1 MANWMKSVLSCVLF
15 VSFFISAPLQAESL
29 CESQVTEKLSVRK
42 IKKASVFYHDLG
54 LCYFK
59 AGFLD
64 EGQNAWGKWLYLEP
78 QGALTASDSRWFK
91 EWEVA
96 QKESQEVASLT
107 MKEHK
112 KQLFGGSSTLA
123 RLHIEDPMSLIHRV
137 RVKMS
142 QDSYVLRAAE
152 KMEVLI
158 PGDAQ
163 TSVIGVDRY
172 GFELIEM
179 TLMPIIPEVLEDNSK
194 LVVQDQKLPW
204 WVWAAVGGVSVAA
217 TSVTVWLWAE
227 SIDDVHLKGRVEIDD
242 AS

>member
-1 MANWMKSVLSCVLF
+1 KKATEGKAHFNSLLCYRKWDVVGHKGNVCISQVQEGTQMANWMKSVLSCVLF

-107 MKEHK
+107 MKELK

-123 RLHIEDPMSLIHRV
+123 RLHIEDPMSLIHR
-137 RVKMS
+137 
-142 QDSYVLRAAE
+142 
-152 KMEVLI
+152 
-158 PGDAQ
+158 
-163 TSVIGVDRY
+163 
-172 GFELIEM
+172 
-179 TLMPIIPEVLEDNSK
+179 
-194 LVVQDQKLPW
+194 
-204 WVWAAVGGVSVAA
+204 
-217 TSVTVWLWAE
+217 
-227 SIDDVHLKGRVEIDD
+227 
-242 AS
+242 

>member
-1 MANWMKSVLSCVLF
+1 MANWMKSFLGGVLVA
-15 VSFFISAPLQAESL
+15 SFFISAPLRAESL
-29 CESQVTEKLSVRK
+29 CESQVVEKLSVRK

-54 LCYFK
+54 LCYLK
-59 AGFLD
+59 AGFID
-64 EGQNAWGKWLYLEP
+64 EGQNAWGKWLYLDP
-78 QGALTASDSRWFK
+78 QGALTASDSQWFK
-91 EWEVA
+91 EWEIA
-96 QKESQEVASLT
+96 QNEAREVASLT
-107 MKEHK
+107 MKELK
-112 KQLFGGSSTLA
+112 KQMFGSSSTLA
-123 RLHIEDPMSLIHRV
+123 RIHIEDPMSLIHRV

-142 QDSYVLRAAE
+142 KDSYVLRAAE

-179 TLMPIIPEVLEDNSK
+179 TLMPIIPEVLDNK
-194 LVVQDQKLPW
+194 ANRVAQKKSLPW

-217 TSVTVWLWAE
+217 TGVTVFLWSE
-227 SIDDVHLKGRVEIDD
+227 SLDDVHLKGRVEIDD